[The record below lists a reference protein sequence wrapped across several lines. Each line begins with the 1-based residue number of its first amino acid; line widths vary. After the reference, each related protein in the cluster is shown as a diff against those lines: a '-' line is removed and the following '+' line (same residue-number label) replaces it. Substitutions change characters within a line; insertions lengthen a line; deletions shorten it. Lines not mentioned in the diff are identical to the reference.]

1 MMVDAGIAAGADAQR
16 GSVLQPFEQYATLV
30 VATAESF
37 RAALGGGPTLH
48 QHLQAVVDRENEADA
63 ITREVILA
71 VRRTVI
77 TPFGAIV
84 TSFGIARW

>member
-1 MMVDAGIAAGADAQR
+1 
-16 GSVLQPFEQYATLV
+16 
-30 VATAESF
+30 
-37 RAALGGGPTLH
+37 
-48 QHLQAVVDRENEADA
+48 VVDRENEADA

>member
-1 MMVDAGIAAGADAQR
+1 MVD
-16 GSVLQPFEQYATLV
+16 
-30 VATAESF
+30 
-37 RAALGGGPTLH
+37 RA
-48 QHLQAVVDRENEADA
+48 NEADA

-84 TSFGIARW
+84 TGFGIARRWASSEKVARVTPKQG